1 MKKAVFLD
9 RDGVIN
15 LDKGY
20 VSQIEDFQLIDGV
33 ISACARLKQMGFLLI
48 VVTNQSGIARGFYSV
63 EDYLRLTQWM
73 EKKFAD
79 ENVYFDKVLY
89 CPDHPDV
96 VKKEC
101 WDRKPNPGMFLKA
114 KDMFDIDMTHS
125 FLVGDKLTDVQAG
138 KNAHVGTN
146 ILVKTGQAFSKKDEE
161 QADYVLE
168 SLVDLPALI
177 ATINSEIKE
186 KNC

>member
-15 LDKGY
+15 LDIGY
-20 VSQIEDFQLIDGV
+20 FSQIKNFELIEGV
-33 ISACARLKQMGFLLI
+33 ISTCSRLKQMGFLLV
-48 VVTNQSGIARGFYSV
+48 VVTNQSGIAREFYSV
-63 EDYLRLTQWM
+63 EDYLHLTQWM

-79 ENVYFDKVLY
+79 EGVYFDKILY

-96 VKKEC
+96 LKKEC
-101 WDRKPNPGMFLKA
+101 WDRKPNPGMLLKA

-125 FLVGDKLTDVQAG
+125 FLVGDKLTDIQAG
-138 KNAHVGTN
+138 KNAYVGTN
-146 ILVKTGQAFSKKDEE
+146 ILVKTGQSFSEKDEK

-177 ATINSEIKE
+177 TRINSGVKE
-186 KNC
+186 KNF